1 MRTKEEIALYA
12 KEWREKNKDLLKIKN
27 KLRYEENKEDRLL
40 QNEKYRQENLEKVK
54 IKRNENYLNKRD
66 LILAKQKQDRI
77 DNPEK
82 YKLKDKLKSL
92 KRAEK
97 RKEFL
102 LSNPQ
107 PIYRGSYNI
116 TLAERNKELL
126 INQNIFVYHL
136 EMKDLD
142 GTIFYKYGLSIR
154 VKQRLEKIPYKCK
167 ILKIIEVD
175 KYEAI
180 YIEDKLLSKETKYTP
195 LKQFKGYTEC
205 FVK

>member
-12 KEWREKNKDLLKIKN
+12 KEWREKNKEIIKIKQ
-27 KLRYEENKEDRLL
+27 KLSYEKNKEDRLL

-54 IKRNENYLNKRD
+54 LKRKENYLNKKD
-66 LILAKQKQDRI
+66 LILVRQKQDRLN
-77 DNPEK
+77 NPEK
-82 YKLKDKLKSL
+82 YKIRDKIKSL

-97 RKEFL
+97 RKQFL
-102 LSNPQ
+102 ELNPQ

-116 TLAERNKELL
+116 TLAERNKKLL
-126 INQNIFVYHL
+126 INQNIFIYHL
-136 EMKDLD
+136 EMEDLN
-142 GTIFYKYGLSIR
+142 GTIFYKYGLSIN

-167 ILKIIEVD
+167 VLKTIEVD

-180 YIEDKLLSKETKYTP
+180 YIEDILLSKETKYIP

-205 FVK
+205 FIK